1 MTLAFLQVRAH
12 NANVNEHLQPLR
24 RSMAWKGSGVQFPS
38 APRNPYDIRVSKLQH
53 IVKIALWMGQ
63 SASIEECCMRMF
75 EADLEAFATDWRLA
89 GQAEGTLRSISAL
102 SVARTLTTP
111 SAAPRRRALGI
122 QRSGRIRFRPDASAV
137 AGSR

>member
-1 MTLAFLQVRAH
+1 
-12 NANVNEHLQPLR
+12 
-24 RSMAWKGSGVQFPS
+24 
-38 APRNPYDIRVSKLQH
+38 
-53 IVKIALWMGQ
+53 
-63 SASIEECCMRMF
+63 MRMF